1 MGFTTI
7 PSNNQLYLVIS
18 TNLGKRR
25 RVMTWSGTSNPF
37 FIYVLARTPASA
49 KKKRKER
56 KKEKDNELNTYLSKQ
71 SSNLYGYIS
80 LISCLK
86 NIYIFHQE
94 WKQLR
99 HICNEI
105 LLTFI
110 LKMYI

>member
-7 PSNNQLYLVIS
+7 PSNSQLYLVIS

-49 KKKRKER
+49 KKEE
-56 KKEKDNELNTYLSKQ
+56 EKNSELNTYLSKQ

-80 LISCLK
+80 SIYCLS
-86 NIYIFHQE
+86 IIFHQE

-99 HICNEI
+99 IFRHAFDKI

-110 LKMYI
+110 L